1 MAGTM
6 ILVSGMCGTGKSTL
20 ARWLGERLAL
30 PVVNYDR
37 LLRRVKELSPEAA
50 KGGELA
56 YQLFLFELEEHMGC
70 SFIAD
75 YIFSTKQEDWLRE
88 LTEKHGCRT
97 VNVHLD
103 CEPATAYARYTRR
116 NREDPAP
123 TRPEVSFELFQEA
136 TRQNREFLWGGAL
149 IPVDTEDFERVSY
162 EAVLEKINGLL
173 YPQKRL

>member
-6 ILVSGMCGTGKSTL
+6 ILVSGMCGTGKSTF
-20 ARWLGERLAL
+20 AQWLGERLAL

-70 SFIAD
+70 TFIAD
-75 YIFSTKQEDWLRE
+75 YIFSTKQEEWLRT

-97 VNVHLD
+97 INVHFD
-103 CEPATAYARYTRR
+103 CEPRTAYARYIRR
-116 NREDPAP
+116 NQEDAVP
-123 TRPEVSFELFQEA
+123 TRPDVSFELFLEA
-136 TRQNREFLWGGAL
+136 TRQNREFLWGGDL

-162 EAVLEKINGLL
+162 PALLEKVERLL
-173 YPQKRL
+173 YPQKQP